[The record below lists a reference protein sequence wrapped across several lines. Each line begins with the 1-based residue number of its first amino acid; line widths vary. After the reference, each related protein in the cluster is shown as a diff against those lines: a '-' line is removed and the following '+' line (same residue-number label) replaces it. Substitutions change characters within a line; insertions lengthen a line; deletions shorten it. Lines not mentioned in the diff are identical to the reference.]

1 MGRTFNLDNNA
12 TTPVLFEVKAAMIDA
27 MTSGI
32 ANPSSSHR
40 EGRAAR
46 ELVEESRDAIS
57 RMFDVD
63 TDRIVFTAGA
73 TEGNDAVLRAH
84 SDRVLLML
92 SGGHPSL
99 IKGHAGECEPLNTDK
114 QGVIVL
120 EDLRRLLTR
129 ERQAIVAI
137 SMVSGETGVIQPV
150 EEICSLCRD
159 VGAPVLVDLAQAVGR
174 VPSALLDCGADYRT
188 ISAHKMNGPKGVG
201 CLLLGDAAT
210 VPAMASGGGQ
220 EGGRRSGTENVPG
233 IAGFAAAARA
243 RQATLDSDLDRMAA
257 LRDELEQGIIHAL
270 PFVNVNGAQGS
281 RAATTT
287 SLTFEGIDGM
297 ALMARL
303 DASGVMCSQV
313 SACSSGRPEPSAE
326 LMSMGLSERD
336 AFSTVRLSVSV
347 MTSTDDVREA
357 TAIIVREAGFLH
369 DIMGGAE

>member
-1 MGRTFNLDNNA
+1 MGWTFNLDNNA
-12 TTPVLFEVKAAMIDA
+12 TTPVLPEVKAAMIDA
-27 MTSGI
+27 MMSGI
-32 ANPSSSHR
+32 ANPSSLHR

-57 RMFDVD
+57 KMFDVD

-84 SDRVLLML
+84 SDHVLLML
-92 SGGHPSL
+92 AGGHPSL
-99 IKGHAGECEPLNTDK
+99 IKGHTGERELLNADK

-120 EDLRRLLTR
+120 EDLRRLLTKD
-129 ERQAIVAI
+129 RQAIVAI
-137 SMVSGETGVIQPV
+137 SMVSGETGVIQPAG
-150 EEICSLCRD
+150 EICSLCRD
-159 VGAPVLVDLAQAVGR
+159 AGVPVLVDLAQAVGR

-188 ISAHKMNGPKGVG
+188 VSAHKMNGPKGVG

-210 VPAMASGGGQ
+210 VPAMTSGGGQ

-243 RQATLDSDLDRMAA
+243 RHATLDSDLERMAA

-270 PFVNVNGAQGS
+270 PFVHVNGAQGS

-313 SACSSGRPEPSAE
+313 SACSSGRPEPSAA
-326 LMSMGLSERD
+326 LMSIGMSERD

-357 TAIIVREAGFLH
+357 TAIIVREAGLLH
-369 DIMGGAE
+369 DIMGGAG